1 MKTFKECLNDAAKEY
16 GGSFID
22 ARTYDQISIRM
33 ANEAAELYANEK
45 LKGLLEEVREFES
58 DLSKFGNLMNG
69 QFSKTF
75 INGFTAHQ
83 IHIAAR
89 IEELIN
95 ETK

>member
-1 MKTFKECLNDAAKEY
+1 MKTPLDILHKHFHHFKSERTRDVVVKAMSEY
-16 GGSFID
+16 
-22 ARTYDQISIRM
+22 AH
-33 ANEAAELYANEK
+33 LYANEK